1 MKGSWDQSIKVLKV
15 QGITGS
21 RCEGVKVKGG
31 MTMGSRDHVVKV
43 SRGLGMK
50 RPWGQGVMG
59 SVVTEIRGQR
69 IKGSRD

>member
-1 MKGSWDQSIKVLKV
+1 M
-15 QGITGS
+15 
-21 RCEGVKVKGG
+21 KVKGG
-31 MTMGSRDHVVKV
+31 MTMGSRDHMVKV

-59 SVVTEIRGQR
+59 SVVTELRGQR